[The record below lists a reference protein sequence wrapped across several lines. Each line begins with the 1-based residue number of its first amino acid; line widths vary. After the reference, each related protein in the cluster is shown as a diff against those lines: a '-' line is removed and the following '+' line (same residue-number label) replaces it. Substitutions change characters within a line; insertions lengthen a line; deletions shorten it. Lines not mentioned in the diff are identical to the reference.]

1 MGYFSVMVADEL
13 TKLSKRQLDCL
24 TLAARP
30 MTSKEI
36 GRELAISSRTVEV
49 HLDKA
54 VQILGASNRMDA
66 VRMLRAHEENTTYQ
80 TRRYPAALAE
90 PAYAG
95 LNSPRTDG
103 GIGEG
108 DTMLVA
114 SVRQEQSPFRY
125 AFAGAGEPFPLPIP
139 RRGRQRNDLT
149 ILQRVGWT
157 FAIII
162 GLAIGTGVLLGG
174 ISTISALLK
183 ALQH

>member
-1 MGYFSVMVADEL
+1 MVLDL
-13 TKLSKRQLDCL
+13 TEKLSKRQLDCL

-54 VQILGASNRMDA
+54 VQILGAANRMDA
-66 VRMLRAHEENTTYQ
+66 VRMLRATEDGATYQ
-80 TRRYPAALAE
+80 TRRYPSELAD
-90 PAYAG
+90 
-95 LNSPRTDG
+95 SPFNPVNGPRSEH

-108 DTMLVA
+108 ETMYVG
-114 SVRQEQSPFRY
+114 SVRQEQSPFQLS
-125 AFAGAGEPFPLPIP
+125 FAGSNAPFPLPIP
-139 RRGRQRNDLT
+139 RRGRQHNDLT

-162 GLAIGTGVLLGG
+162 GLAIATGVLLGG
-174 ISTISALLK
+174 LGTISALLK

>member
-1 MGYFSVMVADEL
+1 MVLDL
-13 TKLSKRQLDCL
+13 TDKLSKRQLDCL
-24 TLAARP
+24 LLAARP

-54 VQILGASNRMDA
+54 VQILGAANRMDA
-66 VRMLRAHEENTTYQ
+66 VRMLRAAEQGATYQ
-80 TRRYPAALAE
+80 TRRYPAELAD
-90 PAYAG
+90 
-95 LNSPRTDG
+95 SPPGPVNGPRSEHG
-103 GIGEG
+103 MGEG
-108 DTMLVA
+108 DTMYMG
-114 SVRQEQSPFRY
+114 SVRQEQSPFQLSFVGPP
-125 AFAGAGEPFPLPIP
+125 AAFPLPVP
-139 RRGRQRNDLT
+139 RKGRRHNDLT
-149 ILQRVGWT
+149 IWQRVGWT

>member
-1 MGYFSVMVADEL
+1 MVLDL
-13 TKLSKRQLDCL
+13 TDKLSKRQMDCL

-36 GRELAISSRTVEV
+36 GRELNISSRTVEV

-54 VQILGASNRMDA
+54 VQILGAANRMDA
-66 VRMLRAHEENTTYQ
+66 VRMLRAQEDQATYQ

-90 PAYAG
+90 AAVNPM
-95 LNSPRTDG
+95 NSPRSDI

-108 DTMLVA
+108 ETMYVA
-114 SVRQEQSPFRY
+114 SVRQEQSPFQLSFVGSQ
-125 AFAGAGEPFPLPIP
+125 APFPLPIP
-139 RRGRQRNDLT
+139 RRGRQHNDLT

-174 ISTISALLK
+174 LGTISALLK